1 MFQTLHSESELDHII
16 ESNQLSFLYIAK
28 NNCSVCHSLFPQI
41 EEIMEHYPTIVPGY
55 VLIDELPGIAGRF
68 SIFSAPVLILFIEGK
83 EYLREARIV
92 HLDQFQEKLDRLYQH
107 FVLSYSHS
115 RYEH

>member
-1 MFQTLHSESELDHII
+1 MFQTFHSENEIDYFI

-28 NNCSVCHSLFPQI
+28 NNCSVCHSLLPQI
-41 EEIMEHYPTIVPGY
+41 EEIMQYFPAIVTGY
-55 VLIDELPGIAGRF
+55 VLIDELPSIAGRF

-92 HLDQFQEKLDRLYQH
+92 HLDQFQSKLNRIYQH
-107 FVLSYSHS
+107 FD
-115 RYEH
+115 